1 MSQPAAFKTAVIKLL
16 LEQGRTGLQLIL
28 KTEVVIKFS

>member
-1 MSQPAAFKTAVIKLL
+1 MSQPAAPKTAVIKLL